1 MINLFILYAF
11 LAGLGTWFITALGSS
26 LVFFIKSENKKIL
39 SLVMGLG
46 AGIMIAASFFSLI
59 LPSLEQ
65 LESSGR
71 SNIEAILGFF
81 FGGIFLFIFDLFLGK
96 IEKKKK
102 ISDKSNKLLFLA
114 ITLHNIP
121 EGLAIGVAFGLALG
135 SSSEASLIN
144 AFLLA
149 LGIGLQNFPEGL
161 AISLPL
167 KQNGM
172 SKKKAFMYGQLSAI
186 VEPISAILGVILIYF
201 VEMILPFVLC
211 FASGA
216 MLYVVVEELIPEM
229 SVGEH
234 SNVGVLSFAVG
245 FSLMMALDVALG

>member
-135 SSSEASLIN
+135 SNSEASLIN

-216 MLYVVVEELIPEM
+216 MLYVVVEELIPN
-229 SVGEH
+229 GK
-234 SNVGVLSFAVG
+234 LSKDDKMCTLGIIFGYVI
-245 FSLMMALDVALG
+245 MMFLDLLF